1 MKWIGR
7 RQSDNMEDRRG
18 MSSGGK
24 TIIGGGIIGII
35 ILLLNL
41 FGGENAQMLTP
52 ILEQMNQGQSGP
64 TEQRDLTAQ
73 EIEEGKFINSILVDN
88 EDVWSKI
95 FQENNM
101 QFQNPKLV
109 LFTDAVKTECGN
121 ATSASGPFYCPSDQ
135 KVYIDL
141 AFFEELKTR
150 FGAQGGDFATAYV
163 IAHEIGHHVQTLLG
177 TSNKMR
183 QMQEGKS
190 EAEANKLSVALEL
203 QADFYA
209 GVWTHYNQKMNN
221 FLEDGDI
228 DEALSAAHAVGDD
241 AIQAKIQGHI
251 VPESFTHGTSTQRK
265 AWFMKGYKT
274 GDISQGDTFA
284 ELK

>member
-1 MKWIGR
+1 MKWSGR
-7 RQSDNMEDRRG
+7 RSSENFEDRRG
-18 MSSGGK
+18 MSSSGK
-24 TIIGGGIIGII
+24 TIVGGGIIGII
-35 ILLLNL
+35 ILLLNV
-41 FGGENAQMLTP
+41 FGGENVQMLSP
-52 ILEQMNQGQSGP
+52 ILEQMNQGNGTP
-64 TEQRDLTAQ
+64 TEQRALTAT
-73 EIEEGKFINSILVDN
+73 EIEEGKFIEAILVDT

-101 QFQNPKLV
+101 QYKRPNLV
-109 LFTDAVKTECGN
+109 LFTDAVETACGN

-135 KVYIDL
+135 KVYMDL

-190 EAEANKLSVALEL
+190 ESEANKLSVALEL

-221 FLEDGDI
+221 FLEEGDI

-251 VPESFTHGTSTQRK
+251 VPESFTHGTSAQRK

-274 GDISQGDTFA
+274 GDIKQGNTFD
-284 ELK
+284 EIR

>member
-1 MKWIGR
+1 MKWSGR
-7 RQSDNMEDRRG
+7 RSSENFEDRRG

-35 ILLLNL
+35 ILLLNT
-41 FGGENAQMLTP
+41 FGGENVQMLTP
-52 ILEQMNQGQSGP
+52 ILEQINGGNGAP
-64 TEQRDLTAQ
+64 TEQRDLTAA
-73 EIEEGKFINSILVDN
+73 EIEESKFIEAILVDT

-101 QFQNPKLV
+101 QYERPNLV
-109 LFTDAVKTECGN
+109 LFTDSYVTGCGS
-121 ATSASGPFYCPSDQ
+121 ATSASGPFYCPADQ
-135 KVYIDL
+135 KVYMDL
-141 AFFEELKTR
+141 AFFEELKTK

-177 TSNKMR
+177 TSTKMR

-190 EAEANKLSVALEL
+190 QAEANKLSVALEL

-221 FLEDGDI
+221 FLEEGDI

-241 AIQAKIQGHI
+241 AIQSKIQGHI
-251 VPESFTHGTSTQRK
+251 VPESFTHGTSAQRK
-265 AWFMKGYKT
+265 AWFMKGYKS
-274 GDISQGDTFA
+274 GDINQGDTFA
-284 ELK
+284 EIR